1 MVRTPKPAVNVKG
14 SPFFNP
20 VYATVKKGLPEY
32 VELNETFD
40 TIKADVLSGD
50 KVAKGLWP
58 EVYLEWGINNLYK
71 FNLKGGRRLTYTVVA
86 EKGGCSAVILHYF
99 SSHKEY
105 EKFFGY

>member
-1 MVRTPKPAVNVKG
+1 MRKPKPAVSVKG

-20 VYATVKKGLPEY
+20 IYATVKKGSPEY
-32 VELNETFD
+32 VELNEAFD

-50 KVAKGLWP
+50 KVVKGSWP
-58 EVYLEWGINNLYK
+58 DIYVDWGINNLYK
-71 FNLKGGRRLTYTVVA
+71 FNLKGGRRLTYTIVA

-99 SSHKEY
+99 RSHKEY